1 MYTTIHSLHLLI
13 TLNQNVNC
21 SLQSMTSSPKQHNN
35 DEELSP
41 VIKHLQQ
48 KNKQRKLK
56 EQDDQYKY
64 DTNSK

>member
-1 MYTTIHSLHLLI
+1 MYTTIHTLPLL
-13 TLNQNVNC
+13 TTTNQNVNC
-21 SLQSMTSSPKQHNN
+21 SLLSMTSSPNSPQE
-35 DEELSP
+35 DLPP

-56 EQDDQYKY
+56 EQDDKYNY

>member
-1 MYTTIHSLHLLI
+1 
-13 TLNQNVNC
+13 
-21 SLQSMTSSPKQHNN
+21 MTSSPKQHNN
-35 DEELSP
+35 DEELPP